1 MLISRESFNH
11 RIMPHL
17 DITAYLTQ
25 YSWTLIILLAL
36 YSIMSLFILPKIQNN
51 LRIRSILQEEG
62 AIPSKGLGANR
73 ACAILQDILRR

>member
-1 MLISRESFNH
+1 MLIFRGSFNH

-36 YSIMSLFILPKIQNN
+36 YSIVTQGVD
-51 LRIRSILQEEG
+51 E
-62 AIPSKGLGANR
+62 
-73 ACAILQDILRR
+73 RR

>member
-1 MLISRESFNH
+1 
-11 RIMPHL
+11 MPHL

-51 LRIRSILQEEG
+51 LRIRSILQKEG
-62 AIPSKGLGANR
+62 AAPSEGLGVNQAY
-73 ACAILQDILRR
+73 AILQDILRR

>member
-1 MLISRESFNH
+1 MLISRRSFNH

-25 YSWTLIILLAL
+25 YSWTLIILLTL
-36 YSIMSLFILPKIQNN
+36 YSVMSLYILPKIQNN

-62 AIPSKGLGANR
+62 TAPSKGLGVNR
-73 ACAILQDILRR
+73 AYTILQDILRK

>member
-1 MLISRESFNH
+1 
-11 RIMPHL
+11 MPHL

-62 AIPSKGLGANR
+62 AAPSMGLGVNR
-73 ACAILQDILRR
+73 AYAILQDILRR

>member
-1 MLISRESFNH
+1 
-11 RIMPHL
+11 MPHL

-62 AIPSKGLGANR
+62 ATLSKGLGINR
-73 ACAILQDILRR
+73 AFTILQNILRK

>member
-1 MLISRESFNH
+1 
-11 RIMPHL
+11 MPHL

-62 AIPSKGLGANR
+62 AAPSKGLGVNR
-73 ACAILQDILRR
+73 AYAILQDLLHR

>member
-1 MLISRESFNH
+1 M
-11 RIMPHL
+11 RIFRGSPNRITMPHL

-36 YSIMSLFILPKIQNN
+36 YSIMSLYILPKIQNN

-62 AIPSKGLGANR
+62 AAPSKGLGVNR
-73 ACAILQDILRR
+73 AYTILQDILHR

>member
-1 MLISRESFNH
+1 
-11 RIMPHL
+11 MPHL

-36 YSIMSLFILPKIQNN
+36 YSVMSLFILPKIQNN

-62 AIPSKGLGANR
+62 AAPSKGHGVNKAY
-73 ACAILQDILRR
+73 AILQDILHK